1 MTREVDEG
9 MGVGVRFGSRASEV
23 WMSAALGLLLVGC
36 SSDPRGPVA
45 CEHGKPAGP
54 STCAYDAPPPAI
66 TAQPSEVGPSPLRR
80 LSNQEYLFSLQ
91 DLFPNVRVEL
101 PVLPNDGDVG
111 GFENAVEGQAPSDV
125 RIARYETIAST
136 YAAAVTVD
144 ADAVRALVGC
154 DYSSPGA
161 AEACAETFVATT
173 GRRLFRRPLGDEERD
188 RLLVR
193 FKRWANALDFEA
205 AVELT
210 LSALL
215 QAPQFLYRPELPSEQ
230 SATGALVHVDPYALA
245 SRLSFF
251 LWASVPDEAL
261 LAAAA
266 ADQLQT
272 NRQIV
277 AQATRML
284 QDPRARRVLWDFHRQ
299 WLGLDRV
306 LDEEHAVRTP
316 EVDARWTPRRQQ
328 AVYDESRLFVENV
341 LARGGSLKD
350 LLLSRRA
357 WLDADLRDFYGVTG
371 SDSEQGDAF
380 VEVELPE
387 RERAGI
393 LTRGAFLAGHSHRG
407 ATSPPI
413 RANALQLRLLCRPPA
428 PPPAN
433 LDTTPPVASATDGPQ
448 TNRTLFEVRTAPPAC
463 IGCHRSLNGIG
474 FGFENYNAA
483 GKFTLLDHG
492 LPIDSSGRLH
502 GTDVDRDFTDAVAL
516 SEALSQSRDVSRCA
530 VSQWLRYALGR
541 APVEGEGKLIDS
553 LTTRFVRDGGSVHD
567 LLLGVV
573 TSPSFRYQQA
583 GT

>member
-1 MTREVDEG
+1 MEV
-9 MGVGVRFGSRASEV
+9 VVRYGYGACIC
-23 WMSAALGLLLVGC
+23 ALLGILLISC
-36 SSDPRGPVA
+36 SDDPRGPLG
-45 CEHGKPAGP
+45 CEDGKPAGP
-54 STCAYDAPPPAI
+54 STCSYSAPPSVIPAL
-66 TAQPSEVGPSPLRR
+66 PSEVGPSPLRR

-91 DLFPNVRVEL
+91 DLFPEVQAEL

-125 RIARYETIAST
+125 RVARYEAIAST

-154 DYSSPGA
+154 DYSSPA
-161 AEACAETFVATT
+161 LAHACAESFVAST

-188 RLLVR
+188 RVLVR
-193 FKRWANALDFEA
+193 FQRWANALDFEA
-205 AVELT
+205 AVQLT

-215 QAPQFLYRPELPSEQ
+215 QSPQFLYRPELPSEQ
-230 SATGALVHVDPYALA
+230 DGKAALVHVDPYALA

-261 LAAAA
+261 LSAAA
-266 ADQLQT
+266 ADELRT
-272 NRQIV
+272 TTQIV
-277 AQATRML
+277 QQATRML
-284 QDPRARRVLWDFHRQ
+284 KHVRAKRVLWDFHRQ

-316 EVDARWTPRRQQ
+316 EVDEHWTPQRQQ
-328 AVYDESRLFVENV
+328 AVYDESRLFVQNV
-341 LARGGSLKD
+341 LADGGSLKD

-357 WLDADLRDFYGVTG
+357 WLDDDLRELYGVPAG
-371 SDSEQGDAF
+371 ERESNDAF
-380 VEVELPE
+380 REVELPAG
-387 RERAGI
+387 ERAGI

-433 LDTTPPVASATDGPQ
+433 LDTTPPEANVTDGPQ
-448 TNRTLFEVRTAPPAC
+448 TNRMLFEARTAQPVC
-463 IGCHRSLNGIG
+463 RSCHRSLNGIG
-474 FGFENYNAA
+474 FGFESFNAA
-483 GKFTLLDHG
+483 GKFTRLDHG
-492 LPIDSSGRLH
+492 LPVDSSGHLY
-502 GTDVDRDFTDAVAL
+502 GTDVDRDYTDAIGL
-516 SEALSQSRDVSRCA
+516 SEALSESRDVSRCA
-530 VSQWLRYALGR
+530 VQQWLRYALGR
-541 APVEGEGKLIDS
+541 APVEGEAKLIDT
-553 LTTRFVRDGGSVHD
+553 LTTRFVREGSSVHD

-583 GT
+583 GN